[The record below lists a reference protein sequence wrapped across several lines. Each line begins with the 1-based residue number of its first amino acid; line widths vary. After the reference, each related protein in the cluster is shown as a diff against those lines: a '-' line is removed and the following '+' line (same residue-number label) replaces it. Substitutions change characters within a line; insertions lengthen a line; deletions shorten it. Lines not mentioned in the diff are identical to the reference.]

1 MKRVKIFKDC
11 KDYEA
16 VVDKDYDSHQAYN
29 KVYIL
34 DEEKRIEAEARF
46 EIKSARCAIKKFF
59 RIIPDEMKGFRDFE
73 EEMLEMVEDGRFSNH
88 WAVDGFGRH
97 YYAGWNVVD
106 LNGEMVYISLRMSK
120 DVYEGR

>member
-1 MKRVKIFKDC
+1 MKRVKIFKDR

-46 EIKSARCAIKKFF
+46 EIKSAR
-59 RIIPDEMKGFRDFE
+59 
-73 EEMLEMVEDGRFSNH
+73 
-88 WAVDGFGRH
+88 
-97 YYAGWNVVD
+97 
-106 LNGEMVYISLRMSK
+106 
-120 DVYEGR
+120 